1 MENVERFLRQIKKAR
16 SDIKVDRRN
25 FWSKNRINFKNN
37 IKTLVSFFK
46 FPEGWTVNVIAS
58 SFLLDKP
65 SMPYDKDIW
74 SFSDVVAATKNQG
87 QDIILFF
94 NKGDLEFLSTPAL
107 LPIVVHEVR
116 HIFQAAEDPQKY
128 VRATVDDE
136 LSKEYETDA
145 DAEVRKYSDEFR
157 RENVFEKIMFCYDER
172 GWNGAKKMADYLH
185 MEAQD
190 SFGGGYDQSMSK
202 EEYEMFAK
210 AMEERD
216 IDLFIDYFIES
227 IKSEEEKKDGSEVKK
242 FVRES
247 KIKRFIKGMVAKK
260 TV

>member
-1 MENVERFLRQIKKAR
+1 MEDVERFFRQIRKAR
-16 SDIKVDRRN
+16 NDIKIDRKN

-46 FPEGWTVNVIAS
+46 FPDGWTVNVIAS

-74 SFSDVVAATKNQG
+74 SFSDVVAATENQG
-87 QDIILFF
+87 HDIILFF

-107 LPIVVHEVR
+107 LPIIVHEVR
-116 HIFQAAEDPQKY
+116 HIYQAAENPKKY
-128 VRATVDDE
+128 VQATVNDE
-136 LSKEYETDA
+136 LSREYETGA

-157 RENVFEKIMFCYDER
+157 RENVLEKIMFCYDER

-185 MEAQD
+185 MEAQN

-202 EEYEMFAK
+202 EEYEIFAK
-210 AMEERD
+210 ALEERD
-216 IDLFIDYFIES
+216 IDLFVDYFIKGFETEES
-227 IKSEEEKKDGSEVKK
+227 KKDGAEIKK

-247 KIKRFIKGMVAKK
+247 KIKKFIKNMVAKK
-260 TV
+260 QQ